1 LKGHLAGGFFLQ
13 HEIIRNLQKVRHGD
27 YWAKKGLLRWISLK
41 FGTVKLLHSRP
52 GEAGKTMHSEF
63 IINF

>member
-1 LKGHLAGGFFLQ
+1 LQ